1 MRRSWGLEL
10 AFDLRITVQRG
21 AGLAFNGY
29 TFVFDIRGLDS
40 APSSCI
46 IRRCFTSACFLRMY
60 TTAQYIGYRVH
71 S

>member
-10 AFDLRITVQRG
+10 AFDLRITVQIG

-40 APSSCI
+40 APPVASYGVVSLCMLSTHVYYCTVHRLSC
-46 IRRCFTSACFLRMY
+46 L
-60 TTAQYIGYRVH
+60 
-71 S
+71 